1 MSKYVRE
8 SKFDDE
14 ILEIAMSDAA
24 MQLHNEIEE
33 ERKIKFEDLRFN
45 IDEEKMT
52 MHQYGESPK
61 TFTVNRS
68 VSLILKGKRLE
79 RQFYGPFAERMYK
92 RYFELINKYM
102 NSCIC
107 KSLL

>member
-14 ILEIAMSDAA
+14 ILEIAMLEAA
-24 MQLHNEIEE
+24 LQLHGEIEE
-33 ERKIKFEDLRFN
+33 EQKIKFEDFRFD

-52 MHQYGESPK
+52 MHQYGEPPK

-68 VSLILKGKRLE
+68 VSLVLEGKRFEQKLDSS
-79 RQFYGPFAERMYK
+79 FAERMYE
-92 RYFELINKYM
+92 RYFELINKCM

>member
-1 MSKYVRE
+1 MSKYIRE

-14 ILEIAMSDAA
+14 ILKIAMSEAA

-33 ERKIKFEDLRFN
+33 ERKIKFEDFRFD
-45 IDEEKMT
+45 IDEEKRT
-52 MHQYGESPK
+52 IHQYGEPPK

-68 VSLILKGKRLE
+68 VSLILEGKRFGQKLD
-79 RQFYGPFAERMYK
+79 GSFAEKMYK
-92 RYFELINKYM
+92 RYFELINKYI

>member
-1 MSKYVRE
+1 MSKYVYK
-8 SKFDDE
+8 SKSDDE
-14 ILEIAMSDAA
+14 ILEIAMSEAA

-33 ERKIKFEDLRFN
+33 ERKIKFEDFRFD

-52 MHQYGESPK
+52 MHQYGEPPK
-61 TFTVNRS
+61 SFVVNRS
-68 VSLILKGKRLE
+68 VSLILEGKRFEQKLD
-79 RQFYGPFAERMYK
+79 GSSAERMYE
-92 RYFELINKYM
+92 RYIELINKYM

>member
-33 ERKIKFEDLRFN
+33 ERKIKFEDFRFD
-45 IDEEKMT
+45 IDEEK
-52 MHQYGESPK
+52 
-61 TFTVNRS
+61 
-68 VSLILKGKRLE
+68 
-79 RQFYGPFAERMYK
+79 
-92 RYFELINKYM
+92 
-102 NSCIC
+102 
-107 KSLL
+107 